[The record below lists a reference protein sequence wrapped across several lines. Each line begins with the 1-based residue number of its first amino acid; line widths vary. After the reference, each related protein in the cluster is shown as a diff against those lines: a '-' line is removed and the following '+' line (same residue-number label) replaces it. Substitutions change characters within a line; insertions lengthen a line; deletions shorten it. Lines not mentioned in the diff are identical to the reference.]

1 MQLAS
6 QKLGD
11 SDGCRIGHIIN
22 HVVRLSF
29 AIWEI
34 SRTGWAYFPTLQ
46 DVLAPATFLNTKAAN
61 IMGCE
66 DSVLCAV
73 IVRKGVKTSLK
84 ISKQK
89 ILVVDDDRA
98 IRWTLSEALRSW
110 SFASLEAGTVADALA
125 QFQAE
130 LPTAV
135 LLDIDLPD
143 GSGLDALRQIK
154 TERPETVVI
163 IITGNVLIDNTIAA
177 LRGGAY
183 DFITK
188 PINLEELRVTI
199 RNGIEA
205 HHLRREVDQV
215 RRERAQ
221 QFAFEQIVGESPA
234 MQKMLSLAAKVAESE
249 VSSVL
254 LQGESGTGKDLVA
267 KAIHYG
273 SRRSDRPFVAIN
285 CAALP
290 ATLIESELFGYE
302 KGAFT
307 DAKSR
312 KEGLFEQAEG
322 GTLLLDEIG
331 ELELALQAKL
341 LRVLEEGAFRRVGG
355 LKDIPLDVRVIAA
368 SNRDLK
374 TESEAGR
381 FRLDLYYRLSIIQI
395 DIPPLRERGDDV
407 LLLAEH
413 YINTIGSRLRLRN
426 KISGLSSEV
435 AAVFRR
441 YSWPGNV
448 RELRNVV
455 ERALILED
463 NSLITTE
470 YLPPGIIGELVP
482 AHNAAKNSR
491 DGSVHFLLPAAG
503 IKLDDVELAFVRQAI
518 ERSDGNQTRA
528 AELLGISRDQLR
540 YRLKKLE
547 GTDTATADSAA

>member
-1 MQLAS
+1 MS
-6 QKLGD
+6 PK
-11 SDGCRIGHIIN
+11 N
-22 HVVRLSF
+22 
-29 AIWEI
+29 
-34 SRTGWAYFPTLQ
+34 
-46 DVLAPATFLNTKAAN
+46 AN
-61 IMGCE
+61 E
-66 DSVLCAV
+66 
-73 IVRKGVKTSLK
+73 
-84 ISKQK
+84 Q
-89 ILVVDDDRA
+89 ILVVDDDEA
-98 IRWTLSEALRSW
+98 IRWTLREALQSW
-110 SFASLEAGTVADALA
+110 GFTPIEVGSVAEAVSQLKED
-125 QFQAE
+125 
-130 LPTAV
+130 LPAAV

-143 GSGLDALRQIK
+143 GSGLDVLREIK
-154 TERPETVVI
+154 SEHPESIVI
-163 IITGNVLIDNTIAA
+163 MITGNVQIDNTISA

-183 DFITK
+183 DFIVK

-199 RNGIEA
+199 RNAIETR
-205 HHLRREVDQV
+205 HLRREVAQA
-215 RRERAQ
+215 RKERARE
-221 QFAFEQIVGESPA
+221 FNFGQIVGESPV
-234 MQKMLSLAAKVAESE
+234 MKKMLGLAAKVAESE

-273 SRRSDRPFVAIN
+273 SERADGPFVAIN

-307 DAKSR
+307 DAKAR

-331 ELELALQAKL
+331 ELELSLQAKL

-355 LKDIPLDVRVIAA
+355 LRDIPLDVRVLAA

-407 LLLAEH
+407 LLLSHH
-413 YINTIGSRLRLRN
+413 YIDMIGSKLRRR
-426 KISGLSSEV
+426 KITGLSPE
-435 AAVFRR
+435 ATAVFRN
-441 YSWPGNV
+441 YEWPGNV
-448 RELRNVV
+448 RELRNVI

-463 NSLITTE
+463 SDKITTE
-470 YLPPGIIGELVP
+470 YLPGSLLTPVRSAHSSANPTETATLFVLPNEGISLDEAEL
-482 AHNAAKNSR
+482 S
-491 DGSVHFLLPAAG
+491 
-503 IKLDDVELAFVRQAI
+503 FVRQAI
-518 ERSDGNQTRA
+518 QRSGGNQTRA

-547 GTDTATADSAA
+547 DAQID